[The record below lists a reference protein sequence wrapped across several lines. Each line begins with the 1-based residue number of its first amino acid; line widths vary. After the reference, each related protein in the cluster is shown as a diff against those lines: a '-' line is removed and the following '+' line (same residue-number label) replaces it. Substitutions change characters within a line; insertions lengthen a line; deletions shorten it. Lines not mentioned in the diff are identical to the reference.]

1 MRQTVIIA
9 LVTASVTALVS
20 IWATSTIIAQSAKGS
35 AVTKISSAVE
45 VMRMM
50 REATVLPEERYD
62 AY

>member
-1 MRQTVIIA
+1 MRQTLIVA
-9 LVTASVTALVS
+9 LITASVTALVS
-20 IWATSTIIAQSAKGS
+20 IWATSIMVAPSARGS

>member
-1 MRQTVIIA
+1 MRQTVIVA

-20 IWATSTIIAQSAKGS
+20 VWGTSTIIAQSAKGP

-62 AY
+62 AH